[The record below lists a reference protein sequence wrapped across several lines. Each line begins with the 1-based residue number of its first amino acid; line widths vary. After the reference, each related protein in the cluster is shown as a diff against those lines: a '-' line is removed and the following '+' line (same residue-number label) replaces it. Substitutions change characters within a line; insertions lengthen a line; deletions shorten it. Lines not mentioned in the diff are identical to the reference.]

1 MNRYVSKIL
10 CGFLLIFSVGF
21 SIYDRNKDFFDKT
34 PKISVI
40 VPVYN
45 TEKYLDECLNS
56 AENQTLKN
64 IEIVCIN
71 DGSTDRSLEI
81 LKEHANKDS
90 RIKVISQENKGLS
103 SARREAL
110 RDLQNGACFSPLKGG
125 VV

>member
-1 MNRYVSKIL
+1 MNRCVSKIL
-10 CGFLLIFSVGF
+10 CGFILIFSVGF

-71 DGSTDRSLEI
+71 DGSTDGSESVIYDFQQTYSQIALY
-81 LKEHANKDS
+81 S
-90 RIKVISQENKGLS
+90 IKNQGTTGKHIG
-103 SARREAL
+103 
-110 RDLQNGACFSPLKGG
+110 C
-125 VV
+125 

>member
-56 AENQTLKN
+56 VENQTLKD
-64 IEIVCIN
+64 IEIICIN
-71 DGSTDRSLEI
+71 HRSTDKSLEI
-81 LKEHANKDS
+81 INNHANKDS
-90 RIKVISQENKGLS
+90 RIKVISQ
-103 SARREAL
+103 
-110 RDLQNGACFSPLKGG
+110 
-125 VV
+125 